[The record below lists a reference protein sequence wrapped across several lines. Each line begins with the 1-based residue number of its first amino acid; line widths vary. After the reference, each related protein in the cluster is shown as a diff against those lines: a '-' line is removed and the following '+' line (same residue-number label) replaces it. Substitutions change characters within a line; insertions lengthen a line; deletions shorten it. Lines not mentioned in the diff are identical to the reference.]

1 MHIDY
6 RINDLTAY
14 INWKYFFHAWAISG
28 QSEEGFRL
36 REDAQAM
43 LTQMEP
49 YLLARTV
56 VEILPAYSEGDDIV
70 VHKET
75 ACQCGQ
81 RHATGAYIRIP
92 MLRQQTPDSKGHCL
106 CLSDFIRPQS
116 SAQQDKIG
124 IFATSVA
131 THAAKRFIHDDY
143 NSILLQTLADRLAEA
158 AAERLHLEV
167 RKKIWGYAPHEEL
180 TIEELHQEKFQGIR
194 PAIGYPCLPD
204 ISLNR
209 SIDDILD
216 LRSIGVTLTSSAMMA
231 PHASV
236 SGFMISLPQARYF
249 SIGEIG
255 RDQAQD
261 YARRRNMSYEEIK
274 KYIQCC

>member
-28 QSEEGFRL
+28 QSEEGLRL

-49 YLLARTV
+49 SLLARTV

-92 MLRQQTPDSKGHCL
+92 MLRQQTPDSKGK
-106 CLSDFIRPQS
+106 P
-116 SAQQDKIG
+116 
-124 IFATSVA
+124 
-131 THAAKRFIHDDY
+131 
-143 NSILLQTLADRLAEA
+143 
-158 AAERLHLEV
+158 
-167 RKKIWGYAPHEEL
+167 
-180 TIEELHQEKFQGIR
+180 
-194 PAIGYPCLPD
+194 
-204 ISLNR
+204 
-209 SIDDILD
+209 
-216 LRSIGVTLTSSAMMA
+216 
-231 PHASV
+231 
-236 SGFMISLPQARYF
+236 
-249 SIGEIG
+249 
-255 RDQAQD
+255 
-261 YARRRNMSYEEIK
+261 
-274 KYIQCC
+274 